1 MACLSQPEYWISGS
15 PLNRTRNYTVK
26 HTCFRRIQRPPPA
39 AGPGRAG
46 PGEHGDRSY
55 EAHQHASDTVT
66 ITVSDSGQLGS
77 DRLLFSRFHIAWV
90 AASYCDELSRK
101 LMRTGGG
108 IRPTPALQRT
118 RLLMCT

>member
-1 MACLSQPEYWISGS
+1 MSLTAGVLDLRQPAESNTELHRQTHVLPS
-15 PLNRTRNYTVK
+15 
-26 HTCFRRIQRPPPA
+26 HTA
-39 AGPGRAG
+39 ATAGRRAG